1 MPAGWEVGVPAFA
14 MREEGGG
21 EVVVRYARRGLASCP
36 SCLLSSFLGSEYTR
50 PLVLVFRILGSGTGL
65 VCGCVQ
71 ACVSLCV
78 GLCFDCVSL
87 CFGCV

>member
-14 MREEGGG
+14 ISGRWCMREEGGG

-50 PLVLVFRILGSGTGL
+50 PLVLCFEFWAPGQQLRAVVCRL
-65 VCGCVQ
+65 VCRCV
-71 ACVSLCV
+71 
-78 GLCFDCVSL
+78 
-87 CFGCV
+87 